1 MTNSGVLTE
10 FISRLMLSNQLY
22 HEKLLLKAVDTYEI
36 LSVRIE
42 IQCES
47 RQLSRHI
54 RYVFGD
60 FRASSDGPPDVRY
73 IILGNKSSVSRSV
86 YIAYRDACFR
96 CEGDN
101 ELKFIQNM
109 DSEIIHTVASQLSW
123 FYIIH
128 AGVVAI
134 GNTAVLLPG
143 RTGSGKSILTLG
155 LVARGFQ
162 YLSDD
167 VAPMVID
174 TMKVLPFPRAINIKK
189 NLFELS
195 NRGNGLH
202 WIQIREE
209 HLGYIRVKD
218 INGGVIGRPSD
229 VKYIIFPR
237 YDPSCDPQL
246 LKISKAQ
253 ALKRL
258 INCSFNFDA
267 HKERGIYFLI
277 RLVENAECH
286 VLSANDLEKT
296 TRLILDLI
304 GK

>member
-1 MTNSGVLTE
+1 
-10 FISRLMLSNQLY
+10 
-22 HEKLLLKAVDTYEI
+22 
-36 LSVRIE
+36 
-42 IQCES
+42 
-47 RQLSRHI
+47 
-54 RYVFGD
+54 
-60 FRASSDGPPDVRY
+60 
-73 IILGNKSSVSRSV
+73 
-86 YIAYRDACFR
+86 
-96 CEGDN
+96 
-101 ELKFIQNM
+101 
-109 DSEIIHTVASQLSW
+109 
-123 FYIIH
+123 
-128 AGVVAI
+128 
-134 GNTAVLLPG
+134 
-143 RTGSGKSILTLG
+143 
-155 LVARGFQ
+155 
-162 YLSDD
+162 
-167 VAPMVID
+167 MVID